1 MQSSALF
8 WPSGRRLFRKRSRV
22 RTLGLVAAVVA
33 VAVLAAAFG
42 PIDWR

>member
-8 WPSGRRLFRKRSRV
+8 WPSGRRLFRKRSRA
-22 RTLGLVAAVVA
+22 RTFGLVLAILA